1 MAVTINDVAKRA
13 GVSHTTVS
21 WVIHNDPRI
30 TQKTKDKVN
39 KAIEELNYHP
49 NYSARSLVKGKTDV
63 IAVLTNFFS
72 TYFELSVLRGIETA
86 MGECEKPYNLN
97 LYSTWNREEEVL
109 KEILY
114 GKRADAVI
122 LLSETPS
129 QKIVEA
135 YNDRNVPL
143 ILVENYHDELLS
155 VKSNNIQGA
164 KDATNFLLN
173 KGRSKVGIIVE
184 ALNGEFI
191 PGLSQVE
198 RMMGFE
204 QAFKDRGLEIDKNLI
219 FELEQFR
226 MANGRDLAREI
237 VEKNIDVDGIFCA
250 AGDKVALGL
259 IDELKKLGK
268 KIPEDYSVVGFDD
281 IDVAELV
288 SPPLTTVKQNLHG
301 LGYSSYTMAVKAI
314 HNEEI
319 DEDHIQ
325 FETELIKRGS
335 A

>member
-39 KAIEELNYHP
+39 KAIDELNYHP
-49 NYSARSLVKGKTDV
+49 NYSARSLVKGKTDA
-63 IAVLTNFFS
+63 IAVVTNFFS

-97 LYSTWNREEEVL
+97 LYSTWGREEEVL

-114 GKRADAVI
+114 GRRADAVI

-129 QKIVEA
+129 AKMVQA
-135 YNDRNVPL
+135 YQDKNVPL

-155 VKSNNIQGA
+155 VKSDNIQGA
-164 KDATNFLLN
+164 KDATNFLFDQ
-173 KGRSKVGIIVE
+173 GRKKIGIIVE
-184 ALNGEFI
+184 SFTSDFI

-198 RMMGFE
+198 RFMGFE
-204 QAFKDRGLEIDKNLI
+204 QVFKERGLEIDKNLV
-219 FELEQFR
+219 FDLDLFR
-226 MANGRDLAREI
+226 MENGRKVAKRI
-237 VEKNIDVDGIFCA
+237 VDENIDIDGIFCA
-250 AGDKVALGL
+250 TGDQVALGL
-259 IDELKKLGK
+259 IDEFKKLGK
-268 KIPEDYSVVGFDD
+268 TIPDDYSIIGFDD

-301 LGYSSYTMAVKAI
+301 MGYSSYNMAVKAI
-314 HNEEI
+314 GKEEI
-319 DEDHIQ
+319 EERHIQ
-325 FETELIKRGS
+325 FSTDLIKRGS

>member
-86 MGECEKPYNLN
+86 MGECKESYNLN
-97 LYSTWNREEEVL
+97 LYSTWSREEEVL
-109 KEILY
+109 KEVLY

-129 QKIVEA
+129 QKIVKA
-135 YNDRNVPL
+135 YRDRGVPL

-164 KDATNFLLN
+164 KDATDFLFEQ
-173 KGRSKVGIIVE
+173 GRKKIGIIVE
-184 ALNGEFI
+184 SLNSDFI

-204 QAFKDRGLEIDKNLI
+204 QSFKEKGLEINKSLI
-219 FELEQFR
+219 FELESFR
-226 MANGRDLAREI
+226 MDNGRDLAREL
-237 VEKNIDVDGIFCA
+237 VNKKIDVDGIFCA
-250 AGDKVALGL
+250 CGDKVALGL

-268 KIPEDYSVVGFDD
+268 KIPDDYSIVGFDD

-288 SPPLTTVKQNLHG
+288 SPPLTTVRQNLHG
-301 LGYSSYTMAVKAI
+301 LGYTSYNMAVKAI
-314 HNEEI
+314 NKEEI
-319 DEDHIQ
+319 EEEHVQ
-325 FETELIKRGS
+325 FETSLIKRGS